1 MASDQARDRKA
12 SPKENRKASQKENR
26 LPFEPRR
33 KREKVAKSSSTSPAT
48 PSPSSQEAASLNAIP
63 DVVSKRMVRRMALF
77 CGIPTGSGVSSFFLF
92 YWVKT
97 QGILD
102 LPNELVLYA
111 TLGLFGLGV
120 AGLSYGILSTSWDE
134 HRLGG
139 WIGFQEFRT
148 NAGRLWQ
155 SWQAARRA
163 AREAKGN

>member
-1 MASDQARDRKA
+1 MASDSKRVGKD
-12 SPKENRKASQKENR
+12 SPQDQENR

-33 KREKVAKSSSTSPAT
+33 KRKKAAKSAPT
-48 PSPSSQEAASLNAIP
+48 PETPTPQQSAQEAASLNAIP
-63 DVVSKRMVRRMALF
+63 EAVSRRMVRRMALF
-77 CGIPTGSGVSSFFLF
+77 CGGPTGLGLVSFFIF

-97 QGILD
+97 QGIVD
-102 LPNELVLYA
+102 LPNELVFYA

-120 AGLSYGILSTSWDE
+120 GGLSYGILSTSWDE
-134 HRLGG
+134 HRPGG